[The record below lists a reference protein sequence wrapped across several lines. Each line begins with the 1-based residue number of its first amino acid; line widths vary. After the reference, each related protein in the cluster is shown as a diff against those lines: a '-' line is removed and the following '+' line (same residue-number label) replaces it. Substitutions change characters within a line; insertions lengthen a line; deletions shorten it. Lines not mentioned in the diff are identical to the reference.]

1 MGRMGR
7 MQCEDARS
15 ALYSSPLPS
24 PPVYDLTI
32 LQRATTQINART
44 RVDARVDT
52 RVGATVDAR
61 VDATVLQP
69 PFLAPTTKA
78 EVQDEEWPT
87 IKDEVQDEECTE
99 FWKSKG

>member
-52 RVGATVDAR
+52 RVGATV
-61 VDATVLQP
+61 
-69 PFLAPTTKA
+69 APTTKA

-99 FWKSKG
+99 FWNSKG

>member
-1 MGRMGR
+1 M
-7 MQCEDARS
+7 
-15 ALYSSPLPS
+15 
-24 PPVYDLTI
+24 
-32 LQRATTQINART
+32 
-44 RVDARVDT
+44 DT